1 MDDERTLALAWHWL
15 QTDRPDR
22 CLEVLDGADPTDP
35 QVRLLR
41 AWALSGLERWA
52 DAEAAAR
59 SGLAD
64 DPGSVELR
72 RVLAH
77 ALTGSGRLKEAAE
90 VLASTVADA
99 PEDVDVRAQLAANLV
114 ARRLREESQRAVEA
128 LAALEPG
135 SARVARLR
143 AHWHLEFGR
152 REDARRH
159 VLEALEVDPAD
170 PQARAMLGELTARS
184 GDVAGV
190 GHLRRAA
197 LDDFGDRSTVARAR
211 QAGVLD
217 RYPGR
222 LLLPA
227 LRVHPGWAAAGC
239 FVLLWVSARV
249 FVVGDAVV
257 GGAMLAVTL
266 LLVGWL
272 AVAHAVAVWVLD

>member
-1 MDDERTLALAWHWL
+1 MDERTHTLAWHWL

-35 QVRLLR
+35 QVQLLR
-41 AWALSGLERWA
+41 AWALSGLERWV
-52 DAEAAAR
+52 DAEAVAR
-59 SGLAD
+59 SGLAQ

-77 ALTGSGRLKEAAE
+77 ALTGAGRLKEAAD
-90 VLASTVADA
+90 VLASVVADA
-99 PEDVDVRAQLAANLV
+99 PEDVAVRAQLAANLV
-114 ARRLREESQRAVEA
+114 ARRFREESQRAIEA
-128 LAALEPG
+128 LAALAPG
-135 SARVARLR
+135 SARVALLR

-170 PQARAMLGELTARS
+170 PQARALLGELTARS

-197 LDDFGDRSTVARAR
+197 LDDFGSRTTVARAR

-266 LLVGWL
+266 LLVVWL

>member
-1 MDDERTLALAWHWL
+1 MDERTVSLARHWL

-35 QVRLLR
+35 QVLLLR
-41 AWALSGLERWA
+41 AWALSRLERWD
-52 DAEAAAR
+52 DAESVAR
-59 SGLAD
+59 SGLAG

-77 ALTGSGRLKEAAE
+77 ALTGRGRLREAAE
-90 VLASTVADA
+90 VLASAVADA
-99 PEDVDVRAQLAANLV
+99 PEDVEVRAQLAANLV
-114 ARRLREESQRAVEA
+114 VRRFEDESARAIDA
-128 LAALEPG
+128 LAALVPG
-135 SARVARLR
+135 SGRVALLR

-170 PQARAMLGELTARS
+170 PQARALLGDLTARS
-184 GDVAGV
+184 GDAQGV
-190 GHLRRAA
+190 DHLRRAA
-197 LDDFGDRSTVARAR
+197 LDDFGSRSTVARAR
-211 QAGVLD
+211 QAGVLS

-257 GGAMLAVTL
+257 GGLMLAVS
-266 LLVGWL
+266 LVLVVWL